1 MCVDYQAL
9 NAFLPQ
15 VTNPTTKAKGV
26 LTFVLLPRI
35 GKHCHDAIL
44 SAMQGSGFTQDPEVL
59 DYLRL
64 PVDGSPPPATMPIN
78 QELDA
83 AKFLPEGFTTSEL
96 ITYQREDDFCQ
107 EQLERIESDK
117 APTQVIPFFYLDED
131 QRLCRTIKTGYK
143 VFDTLV
149 IPTKLVPLVLD
160 QIHHLTGH
168 NGTPQTFEF
177 TCRLFWWPSMLH
189 DIKAACKQC
198 PSCQQMNRMPQQYHA
213 LSLHMPLQPLQLVAM
228 DLIGPFTETSAGHK
242 YALTIMDMLTSYLWA
257 IPLRNKSADHVA
269 RSFITHFYT
278 REGSVVHILTDN
290 GTEFKNKLFREVAKM
305 LDFDH
310 VFTSPYHPQGNGKLE
325 AAHRF
330 LKDCTWK
337 WLQNCPLEWDE
348 ILPNAMAAYNF
359 MPNQNSLDSPFF
371 LL

>member
-1 MCVDYQAL
+1 
-9 NAFLPQ
+9 
-15 VTNPTTKAKGV
+15 
-26 LTFVLLPRI
+26 
-35 GKHCHDAIL
+35 
-44 SAMQGSGFTQDPEVL
+44 
-59 DYLRL
+59 
-64 PVDGSPPPATMPIN
+64 MPIH

-83 AKFLPEGFTTSEL
+83 AKFLPEGFTASEL
-96 ITYQREDDFCQ
+96 VTYQQADDFCQ
-107 EQLERIESDK
+107 EQLKRIESDK
-117 APTQVIPFFYLDED
+117 APTRVIPFFYLDKD
-131 QRLCRTIKTGYK
+131 QCLCRKIKTGYK

-168 NGTPQTFEF
+168 NGTPRTFEF
-177 TCRLFWWPSMLH
+177 TRCLFWWPSMLH
-189 DIKAACKQC
+189 DIKAACKRC
-198 PSCQQMNRMPQQYHA
+198 PSCQQMNHVPQQYHA
-213 LSLHMPLQPLQLVAM
+213 LNLHVPSQPLQLVAM

-257 IPLRNKSADHVA
+257 IPLCNKTADHVA

-278 REGSVVHILTDN
+278 CEGSVVRILTDN

-337 WLQNCPLEWDE
+337 WLQNCQLEWDE
-348 ILPNAMAAYNF
+348 ILPNAVAAYNF

-371 LL
+371 LLRGRDPITPPSTNCSVSSDVIWVLMHVTSPWKPCNACGPLPL